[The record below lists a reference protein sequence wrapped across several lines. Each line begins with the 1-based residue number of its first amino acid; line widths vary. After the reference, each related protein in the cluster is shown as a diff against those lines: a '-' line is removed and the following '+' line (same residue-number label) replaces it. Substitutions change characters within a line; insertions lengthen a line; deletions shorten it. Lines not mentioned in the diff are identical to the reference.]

1 MDTLNN
7 RLIELIQTTKTL
19 GDKKKEI
26 LESAINYG
34 SLIESVLNNDNEK
47 LLKLLTVN
55 NDILKSVINNMEIVL
70 LDSIINTNKILKS
83 KFLYY
88 KSMFLNSNSSGLIV
102 GNSLNSDF
110 DYIVIF
116 NTSVIIDREN
126 IIYDVYMNLYIGDVL
141 DKRVLISTTKSNKY
155 CSY

>member
-1 MDTLNN
+1 METLNN

-116 NTSVIIDREN
+116 NTSVIIDKEN

>member
-1 MDTLNN
+1 METLNN

-34 SLIESVLNNDNEK
+34 SLIESVLNNDNDK

-88 KSMFLNSNSSGLIV
+88 KSIFLNSNSSGIMV
-102 GNSLNSDF
+102 GNSIDSSF

-141 DKRVLISTTKSNKY
+141 DNRVLISRTKSNKY